1 MVMDFEKTI
10 HTSVRTVFEEIEV
23 VGCRFHLA
31 QSW

>member
-10 HTSVRTVFEEIEV
+10 HTSVRTVFKEIGV
-23 VGCRFHLA
+23 VGRRFHLA